1 MSAKKPAEEKIS
13 GIPPF
18 GLRMLP
24 ELKDQVA
31 EAAAKNGRSMNAE
44 IVFRLE
50 YSFRLKF
57 AGMDGYPF
65 FGEVTHNDGLRISE
79 ALNAELAEAAEAK
92 GISVRDE
99 IEERLWFS
107 LKPQNEINQ
116 RLAEHLLD
124 SSEALHQANFDL
136 AEARRLLDVLSPAEK
151 LMLEE
156 RAEIMESK
164 APKADR
170 RRALIKHITDSPIR
184 SSSES
189 ES

>member
-1 MSAKKPAEEKIS
+1 MSAKKPAEEKIAS
-13 GIPPF
+13 IPPF

-57 AGMDGYPF
+57 AGMEGYSF
-65 FGEVTHNDGLRISE
+65 FGEVTHDDGLQMSE
-79 ALNAELAEAAEAK
+79 ALNAELANAAEAK
-92 GISVRDE
+92 GISVREE

-124 SSEALHQANFDL
+124 SSMALQQANFDL
-136 AEARRLLDVLSPAEK
+136 SEARRLLDVLSPDEK
-151 LMLEE
+151 LVLEE

-170 RRALIKHITDSPIR
+170 QKALVKHITDRPIS

-189 ES
+189 ET